1 MRSRRG
7 SISFSAVCLAA
18 VVAFAVVAAPASAQ
32 APGGGPA
39 STNLQGFALKIF
51 KVESGLYPFVQ
62 IYIRTLDEN
71 KQPLVNLNE
80 MNIGVMVKGRSYD
93 PAKRQYF
100 VESLR
105 NRNEA
110 TRSVVVIDCSK
121 TMAGAPFDD
130 ALKAVAR
137 FADSKRPQDQVAIL
151 AIRDTTEG
159 YELVSNFERDAK
171 ALGRRL
177 ADIKCDG
184 MKTRLYDAIGA
195 AIQMCGMV
203 SQGGTTSGEAEYI
216 VSNSIVVF
224 SDGKDEGS
232 ALSREDLNTRIS
244 NLPVP
249 IPIYSLGYSKV
260 DAEFLKNLQALSNN
274 SFGIY
279 YPIGETTAAM
289 QRCVEEVQNI
299 LQSDYVVTLRSYVPV
314 DGMTYPLKIGVEWPS
329 RSGKM
334 TYQGANFEAVEP
346 PPVERILKELAKLQQ
361 VLKALPDGNP
371 YLTSPGSKE
380 QAEKV
385 ATPPAP

>member
-1 MRSRRG
+1 MRSRRC
-7 SISFSAVCLAA
+7 SVSFSAVCFAA
-18 VVAFAVVAAPASAQ
+18 VVAFAVVAAPASGQ
-32 APGGGPA
+32 GPA

-62 IYIRTLDEN
+62 IYMRTFDEN

-93 PAKRQYF
+93 PVKRQYF

-110 TRSVVVIDCSK
+110 TRTVAVIDCSK

-137 FADSKRPQDQVAIL
+137 FIDSKRPQDQVAVL

-159 YELVSNFERDAK
+159 YELVSNFERDAQ

-244 NLPVP
+244 NLPIP

-279 YPIGETTAAM
+279 YPIGETTAGM

-334 TYQGANFEAVEP
+334 TYQGANFEAVEA

-371 YLTSPGSKE
+371 YLTNPASAE
-380 QAEKV
+380 QAQKA
-385 ATPPAP
+385 ATQPVP

>member
-1 MRSRRG
+1 MRSKRG
-7 SISFSAVCLAA
+7 FVSYCAFGLV
-18 VVAFAVVAAPASAQ
+18 FAVALGFVVSGPASAQ
-32 APGGGPA
+32 STAA

-51 KVESGLYPFVQ
+51 RVESGLYPFVQ
-62 IYIRTLDEN
+62 VYIRTFDEK
-71 KQPLVNLNE
+71 KQPLANLNE

-93 PAKRQYF
+93 PMKRQYM

-105 NRNEA
+105 NRSEA
-110 TRSVVVIDCSK
+110 TRTVAVIDCSK

-130 ALKAVAR
+130 VLKAIAR
-137 FADSKRPQDQVAIL
+137 FIDSKRPQDQVAVL

-159 YELVSNFERDAK
+159 YEMVSNFERDAN

-184 MKTRLYDAIGA
+184 METRLYDAIGGA
-195 AIQMCGMV
+195 VQMCGMV
-203 SQGGTTSGEAEYI
+203 SQGGTTSGDAEYI

-232 ALSREDLNTRIS
+232 AISREELNTRIS

-260 DAEFLKNLQALSNN
+260 DPEFLKNLQALSNN

-289 QRCVEEVQNI
+289 QRCVEEIQNI
-299 LQSDYVVTLRSYVPV
+299 LQNDYVVTLRSYVPV

-334 TYQGANFEAVEP
+334 TYQGANFEAVEA
-346 PPVERILKELAKLQQ
+346 PPVQRVLEAQAKLQA
-361 VLKALPDGNP
+361 VLKPLPDVNP
-371 YLTSPGSKE
+371 YLTNP
-380 QAEKV
+380 V
-385 ATPPAP
+385 AAAPEAAPAK